1 MTSLSIVPL
10 GNVSKEIL
18 AFLRSELAERFDT
31 EVTIAP
37 AVPIP
42 DGAYNPER
50 GQYHST
56 MILEWLREMK
66 RDDERIL
73 GITDVDLYV
82 SGLNF
87 NFGEADVEGGVCH
100 ISLARLRQEFYGL
113 PADERLFLERT
124 LKEAVHE
131 IGHTYGIGHCRDPRC
146 VMHFSNSLA
155 DTDIKGPDLC
165 PGCKGILNQTQ
176 GGS

>member
-1 MTSLSIVPL
+1 MASLSIVPL
-10 GNVSKEIL
+10 GDVRKEVF
-18 AFLRSELAERFDT
+18 AFLRSGLPERFDID
-31 EVTIAP
+31 VTIAA

-42 DGAYNPER
+42 EGAYNRKR

-56 MILEWLREMK
+56 SILEWLKEMK

-82 SGLNF
+82 TGLNF
-87 NFGEADVEGGVCH
+87 NFGEADVEGGVCL
-100 ISLARLRQEFYGL
+100 ISLTRLRQEFYGL

-131 IGHTYGIGHCRDPRC
+131 IGHTTG
-146 VMHFSNSLA
+146 
-155 DTDIKGPDLC
+155 
-165 PGCKGILNQTQ
+165 
-176 GGS
+176 